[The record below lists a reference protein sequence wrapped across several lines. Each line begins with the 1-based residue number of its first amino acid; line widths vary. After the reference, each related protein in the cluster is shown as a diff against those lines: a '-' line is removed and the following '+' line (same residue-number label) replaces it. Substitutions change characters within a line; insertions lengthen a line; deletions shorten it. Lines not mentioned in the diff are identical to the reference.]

1 MKKDNLLPASA
12 MAAEL
17 SAQRGRSKI
26 YKELS
31 DEHKAEVIGED
42 VRRKAETLR
51 NQRNKVDLS
60 NLQEVRERAQAYLDA
75 CADAGTIPNVLGLS
89 AYGFGCSRQWLNEY
103 LRTHPNS
110 QSAEYI
116 NLLKDSF
123 ADILV
128 NASLGR
134 AADPTMGIFVLKN
147 CAGFRDR
154 FEIEPVR
161 ENPDPLGGTVDPE
174 ELRRRIEANVVID
187 EGDDTEWP

>member
-1 MKKDNLLPASA
+1 MKKNDLLPASA

-26 YKELS
+26 YKEIS

-51 NQRNKVDLS
+51 KHQDKVDLS
-60 NLQEVRERAQAYLDA
+60 DVRAVRERAQVYLDA
-75 CADAGTIPNVLGLS
+75 CAEAGTIPNVLGLS

-103 LRTHPNS
+103 LRTHPKS

-161 ENPDPLGGTVDPE
+161 ENPDPLGETVDPE
-174 ELRRRIEANVVID
+174 ELRRRIEDNIVDD
-187 EGDDTEWP
+187 EWEDGDE

>member
-75 CADAGTIPNVLGLS
+75 CAEAGTIPNVLGLS

-161 ENPDPLGGTVDPE
+161 ENPDPLGDTIDPE
-174 ELRRRIEANVVID
+174 ELRRRIEDNTVID
-187 EGDDTEWP
+187 EWEDDE